1 MNRLNEMKDTGRYW
15 DCRISEWR
23 RQGIY
28 RVNGEMVDEARED
41 YWILRGTTCAI
52 RYQRNSDL

>member
-1 MNRLNEMKDTGRYW
+1 MKKRLNEMKSTGRYW

-28 RVNGEMVDEARED
+28 RVNGEMVDEAREE
-41 YWILRGTTCAI
+41 
-52 RYQRNSDL
+52 